1 MSSVISLSFLSFL
14 LGAST
19 QPRNI
24 EITRVIVVIEIIRVI
39 VVIEITR
46 VIVVIEVT
54 RVIVVIVG
62 PIVVHRRLDR
72 KPSRSLELCLHRTR
86 LCTDGVTVVH
96 IHLGRVGKRKTEIL
110 RRGT

>member
-19 QPRNI
+19 QPRN
-24 EITRVIVVIEIIRVI
+24 
-39 VVIEITR
+39 IEITR